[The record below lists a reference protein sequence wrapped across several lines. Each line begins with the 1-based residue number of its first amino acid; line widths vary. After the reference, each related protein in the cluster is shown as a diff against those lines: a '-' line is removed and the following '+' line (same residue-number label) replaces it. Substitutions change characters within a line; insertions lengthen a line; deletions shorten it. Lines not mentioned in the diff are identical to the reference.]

1 MIYAPKFKC
10 FWVLDC
16 LNLSSKNFPLKGNK
30 ELLGFSKKIIYLYLF
45 VYIRIF
51 ICTTRMPSAH
61 RINEDIRCS

>member
-30 ELLGFSKKIIYLYLF
+30 ELLGFSKKNNLF
-45 VYIRIF
+45 IF
-51 ICTTRMPSAH
+51 ICIHMNFYLHHTHA
-61 RINEDIRCS
+61 